1 MKYVLFL
8 FAATLALA
16 QGNPTCIECHEDFDQ
31 EVYDESV
38 HEGMDCTECH
48 ALPAGHDEDST
59 LVVPAVNCGDCH
71 EDARDEYEMSVHRYY
86 RDDADLPGASCVDC
100 HGTHNIFSYDDNN
113 STINKLN
120 IEETCGNCHSKPE
133 VLERLGLRGEGPV
146 GLYKGSV
153 HARILHEDPEK
164 DAPTC
169 INCHDY
175 HTILHQSDA
184 NCLYNKRHLSSTC
197 GHCHEEEQQ
206 AYQQSIHWKAINRG
220 HMEAPTC
227 NDCHGEHQIMAVT
240 DSLSGAVQ
248 LNFATQTCKNCHA
261 SAVMMKRFGLDPRRL
276 ESYERTYHG
285 LAVLKGSPEAAT
297 CTSCHEVHAIKS
309 SRDTTSS
316 INTAHLEETCGQCH
330 EDVNNSFTQ
339 IVVHPLD
346 QRERNPV
353 AWFFRTLYLWIIFI
367 VIGGMLTHNAI
378 ILLHFLR
385 ERRKLRQT
393 GSPLV
398 QRFRP
403 FEVYQHMLLILSFS
417 MLALTGF
424 ALRFPEAAWVELLV
438 SLGMTEALRANLH
451 RIAAILMI
459 IISLIQAGYLLF
471 TPGGKREMKALM
483 PTMRDARDLWANIAF
498 HLGLRNRKPEFDR
511 FSYAEKAE
519 YLALVW
525 GVLLM
530 AVTGFILWFP
540 EFFIYYLP
548 VWSFETAEVIHYF
561 EAWLATLAIL
571 VWHWFF
577 VIFHPRVYPM
587 NITWMDGKISEREMK
602 EEHLLEYKRMK
613 RLP

>member
-1 MKYVLFL
+1 MKYLFFL
-8 FAATLALA
+8 LAATFTIA
-16 QGNPTCIECHEDFDQ
+16 QTNRECIDCHDDFNQ
-31 EVYDESV
+31 KAYEASV
-38 HEGMDCTECH
+38 HEDMDCTECH
-48 ALPAGHDEDST
+48 VLPAGHDEDST
-59 LVVPAVNCGDCH
+59 RTIQPVNCGDCH
-71 EDARDEYEMSVHRYY
+71 EDARDEYEMSVHYFI
-86 RDDADLPGASCVDC
+86 RDGTNGPGAGCVDC
-100 HGTHNIFSYDDNN
+100 HGSHQILSYDDKNA
-113 STINKLN
+113 TIYKLN
-120 IEETCGNCHSKPE
+120 IEKTCGNCHSKPE
-133 VLERLGLRGEGPV
+133 VLRRLGLRGKGPV
-146 GLYKGSV
+146 GLYQESV
-153 HARILHEDPEK
+153 HARILHNEPEK
-164 DAPTC
+164 EAPTC

-175 HTILHQSDA
+175 HSILHQSDD
-184 NCLYNKRHLSSTC
+184 NCRHNKGHLSATC
-197 GHCHEEEQQ
+197 GQCHEKEQQ
-206 AYQQSIHWKAINRG
+206 AYQQSIHWQAINRG
-220 HMEAPTC
+220 HLEAPTC

-240 DSLSGAVQ
+240 DSLTGAVH
-248 LNFATQTCKNCHA
+248 LNFATQVCKSCHA
-261 SAVMMKRFGLDPRRL
+261 SPVMMKRFGLDPRRL
-276 ESYERTYHG
+276 ESYERSYHG

-309 SRDTTSS
+309 KRDTTSS
-316 INTAHLEETCGQCH
+316 ISTVHLAETCGQCH
-330 EDVNNSFTQ
+330 RNVNESFIQ
-339 IVVHPLD
+339 IVVHPLN

-378 ILLHFLR
+378 ILLRFLR
-385 ERRKLRQT
+385 ERRKQRRT
-393 GSPLV
+393 GNPLV

-417 MLALTGF
+417 VLALTGF

-438 SLGMTEALRANLH
+438 NMGMTETIRSNLH
-451 RIAAILMI
+451 RIAAVLMI
-459 IISLIQAGYLLF
+459 LIAMIQAGYLF
-471 TPGGKREMKALM
+471 FHPRGKQDRQALK
-483 PTMRDARDLWANIAF
+483 PVPRDLKDLWANIAF
-498 HLGLRNRKPEFDR
+498 HMGLRNRKPEFDR
-511 FSYAEKAE
+511 FSYMEKAE
-519 YLALVW
+519 YLALIW

-613 RLP
+613 GLP